1 MSVLGRTD
9 GEFRSAPHE
18 ASPVPGP
25 LAGVRVLDLTRLL
38 PGPFATQVLL
48 HYGADVIKVEDTE
61 AGDYARGL
69 SPLPGSGFGA
79 AFTASNR
86 GKRSV
91 AINLKQ
97 PSGIADFLALVSQ
110 ADVLVE
116 SFRPGVMARLGV
128 GWNVLHAHAPQ
139 LIYCAITGYGQHTAQ
154 AQLAGHDL
162 NYQGQAGLLHRDGAD
177 PVTPTALVGD
187 LVGGSLSAVIAIQ
200 AALLERHTT
209 GCGSFIDLSI
219 THSVLMLNALNAA
232 QHLGGGNPAAA
243 RARYDGTNPRYR
255 SYPTADGR
263 HVTMAALEPKFWD
276 RFCTLAGCPELAG
289 KHAGTPQE
297 HGAVVARLE
306 AIFRARTLAQWMQLA
321 PEWDVCIGPVL
332 SPEEAV
338 DDAMAQGLPLFA
350 RFPGSTGETQ
360 VLIGAPADLARA
372 APAPC
377 AAPPLHA
384 AHNAGLVNSMRTTDH
399 GQP

>member
-1 MSVLGRTD
+1 MT
-9 GEFRSAPHE
+9 
-18 ASPVPGP
+18 GP
-25 LAGVRVLDLTRLL
+25 LSGIRVLDLTRLL

-48 HYGADVIKVEDTE
+48 HYGADVIKVEDTD

-91 AINLKQ
+91 AIDLKQ
-97 PSGIADFLALVSQ
+97 PSGVAEFLTLVGQ

-128 GWNVLHAHAPQ
+128 GWSVLHAHAPQ
-139 LIYCAITGYGQHTAQ
+139 LIYCAITGYGQHTTQ
-154 AQLAGHDL
+154 ARLAGHDL
-162 NYQGQAGLLHRDGAD
+162 NYQGQAGLLHRDGRD
-177 PVTPTALVGD
+177 PAMPTALVGD
-187 LVGGSLSAVIAIQ
+187 LVGGSLSAVVAIQ
-200 AALLERHTT
+200 AALLERHHS
-209 GCGSFIDLSI
+209 GRGSFIDLSI
-219 THSVLMLNALNAA
+219 TQSVLMLNALNAA

-243 RARYDGTNPRYR
+243 RARYDGSNPRYR
-255 SYPTADGR
+255 SYQTADAR

-276 RFCTLAGCPELAG
+276 RFCTLAGCPELSGSQAG
-289 KHAGTPQE
+289 NRHADA
-297 HGAVVARLE
+297 AVIAQLE
-306 AIFRARTLAQWMQLA
+306 AIFRARTLAEWMRLA

-338 DDAMAQGLPLFA
+338 GDALAQGLPLFA
-350 RFPGSTGETQ
+350 RFPGPQGETQ
-360 VLIGAPADLARA
+360 VLIGAPADLART

-377 AAPPLHA
+377 AAPPRHGE
-384 AHNAGLVNSMRTTDH
+384 HNAGLVNSAPATHH
-399 GQP
+399 GKP

>member
-1 MSVLGRTD
+1 MS
-9 GEFRSAPHE
+9 
-18 ASPVPGP
+18 GP
-25 LAGVRVLDLTRLL
+25 LDGVRVLDLTRLL

-48 HYGADVIKVEDTE
+48 HYGAEVIKVEDTE
-61 AGDYARGL
+61 AGDYARGV

-97 PSGIADFLALVSQ
+97 PSGVAEFLALVSQ

-116 SFRPGVMARLGV
+116 SFRPGVMTRLGV
-128 GWNVLHAHAPQ
+128 GWDMLHAYAPR

-162 NYQGQAGLLHRDGAD
+162 NYQGQAGLLHRDGGEPA
-177 PVTPTALVGD
+177 TPTALVGD
-187 LVGGSLSAVIAIQ
+187 LVGGSLCAVIAIQ
-200 AALLERHTT
+200 AALLERHGT
-209 GCGSFIDLSI
+209 GRGGFVDLSI

-232 QHLGGGNPAAA
+232 QHLGGGNPAVA
-243 RARYDGTNPRYR
+243 RTRYDGSNPRYR
-255 SYPTADGR
+255 SYPTADAR

-276 RFCTLAGCPELAG
+276 RFCTLAGCPELSDKQAG
-289 KHAGTPQE
+289 NTYAD
-297 HGAVVARLE
+297 AVVISKLE

-338 DDAMAQGLPLFA
+338 DDALAQGLPLFA
-350 RFPGSTGETQ
+350 GFPSHNGQTK

-377 AAPPLHA
+377 PPPPRHAEHNACFVNNKFA
-384 AHNAGLVNSMRTTDH
+384 AHH
-399 GQP
+399 GKP

>member
-1 MSVLGRTD
+1 MT
-9 GEFRSAPHE
+9 
-18 ASPVPGP
+18 GP
-25 LAGVRVLDLTRLL
+25 LAGIRVLDLTRLL

-48 HYGADVIKVEDTE
+48 HYGAEVIKVEDTE
-61 AGDYARGL
+61 AGDYARDL

-97 PSGIADFLALVSQ
+97 PSGIAAFLTLVSQ

-128 GWNVLHAHAPQ
+128 GWDVLRDHAPR

-162 NYQGQAGLLHRDGAD
+162 NYQGQAGLLHREGDEPAM
-177 PVTPTALVGD
+177 PTALVGD
-187 LVGGSLSAVIAIQ
+187 LVGGSFCAAIAIQ
-200 AALLERHTT
+200 AALLERHNT
-209 GCGSFIDLSI
+209 GRGSFIDLSI

-232 QHLGGGNPAAA
+232 QHLGGGNAGAA
-243 RARYDGTNPRYR
+243 RARYDGSNPRYR
-255 SYPTADGR
+255 SYPTADAR

-276 RFCTLAGCPELAG
+276 RFCDLAGCPELSSEPSG
-289 KHAGTPQE
+289 KPGSDA
-297 HGAVVARLE
+297 AVITKLE
-306 AIFRARTLAQWMQLA
+306 AVFRAHTMAEWVQLA

-338 DDAMAQGLPLFA
+338 DDALAQGLPLFA
-350 RFPGSTGETQ
+350 RFPGPEGQTTA
-360 VLIGAPADLARA
+360 LTGAPADLARS

-377 AAPPLHA
+377 PPPPRHA
-384 AHNAGLVNSMRTTDH
+384 EHNAALVNSKPAEHH
-399 GQP
+399 GKP

>member
-1 MSVLGRTD
+1 MT
-9 GEFRSAPHE
+9 
-18 ASPVPGP
+18 GP
-25 LAGVRVLDLTRLL
+25 LSGIRVLDLTRLL
-38 PGPFATQVLL
+38 PGPFATQLLL
-48 HYGADVIKVEDTE
+48 HYGAEVIKVEDTE

-91 AINLKQ
+91 AIDLKQ
-97 PSGIADFLALVSQ
+97 PGGVAEFLALVGQ

-128 GWNVLHAHAPQ
+128 GWRVLHAHTPR
-139 LIYCAITGYGQHTAQ
+139 LIYCAITGYGQHTTQ

-177 PVTPTALVGD
+177 PATPTALVGD
-187 LVGGSLSAVIAIQ
+187 LVGGSLSAVISIQ
-200 AALLERHTT
+200 AALLERHNT
-209 GCGSFIDLSI
+209 GHGSFIDLSI
-219 THSVLMLNALNAA
+219 THSALMLNALNAA

-243 RARYDGTNPRYR
+243 RARYDGSNPRYR
-255 SYPTADGR
+255 SYPTADAR

-276 RFCTLAGCPELAG
+276 RFCTLAGCPELSGSQAD
-289 KHAGTPQE
+289 HRHTDAE
-297 HGAVVARLE
+297 VIARLE
-306 AIFRARTLAQWMQLA
+306 AVFSARSLAEWMRLA

-350 RFPGSTGETQ
+350 RFPGPQGETQ

-377 AAPPLHA
+377 PAPPGHA
-384 AHNAGLVNSMRTTDH
+384 ANNADLLVNSPSATHH
-399 GQP
+399 GKP